1 MLCKIG
7 PRSIEYARRMLTLL
21 CFASG
26 PLTLPELID
35 GIAVSTTEPTGLD
48 KERRFEDYND
58 INEICPGFTSLIIHA
73 ERTPVVQIA
82 HFSVQEY
89 LESDRIKDS
98 KAKNF
103 GLTSVEAHAEIV
115 QICLIYL
122 VEPNLSSSEPKQV
135 ILEKYPLA
143 EFAARYWHI
152 HYKITA
158 NLASTLDTLIL
169 RLFQQKESFLTWIKL
184 HDMDYQ
190 ASGVRGNPLYYAS
203 LLGLEQVLHGLLNTK
218 AGEGIFII
226 STLFT

>member
-1 MLCKIG
+1 
-7 PRSIEYARRMLTLL
+7 MLTLL
-21 CFASG
+21 CFASR

-58 INEICPGFTSLIIHA
+58 INEICPGFTSLNVADETEI
-73 ERTPVVQIA
+73 VQIA

-103 GLTSVEAHAEIV
+103 GLTNVEAHAEMA

-122 VEPNLSSSEPKQV
+122 LDPKLPSSV
-135 ILEKYPLA
+135 LHGNILEEYPLA
-143 EFAARYWHI
+143 EFAAEYWYS
-152 HYKITA
+152 HYKSTA
-158 NLASTLDTLIL
+158 DSASILDTLIL
-169 RLFQQKESFLTWIKL
+169 RLFQQDKSFEKWVDL
-184 HDMDYQ
+184 HDMDDG
-190 ASGVRGNPLYYAS
+190 GVTNRGNPLYYAS

-226 STLFT
+226 SPLCT